1 MLHVTRSLVGWQT
14 ELREEL
20 QSLLGFN
27 QQVQLVV
34 EQLEDT
40 CRSIQV
46 RWGAELPVFCCL
58 CDRSTGVCVC
68 LFVHT
73 GGLQD
78 SAAECV

>member
-1 MLHVTRSLVGWQT
+1 MLLAWQA

-20 QSLLGFN
+20 ESLLGFN

-46 RWGAELPVFCCL
+46 RV
-58 CDRSTGVCVC
+58 GVCGATSVS
-68 LFVHT
+68 LFV
-73 GGLQD
+73 
-78 SAAECV
+78 

>member
-1 MLHVTRSLVGWQT
+1 MTCSLVDWQT

-20 QSLLGFN
+20 QSLLGYN

-46 RWGAELPVFCCL
+46 RLGGGRSSQCCA
-58 CDRSTGVCVC
+58 VCVTAQQQRVRV
-68 LFVHT
+68 FVHT